1 MDALL
6 GNITH
11 HAMNYAIRTGITIT
25 SGFAIQQC
33 SKLLRNVKGSE
44 KEEITTLQL
53 RLESKIRIISPAI
66 DMIELIA
73 ARGNTS
79 LESAV
84 SLTKQIRLDIQDLG
98 IRLSKATTDEQLLRR
113 KSSRAKSRE
122 QMDVEIQLVI
132 RDMKRLLERI
142 EDAVPLINLA
152 ITTSGVSLSTTLPST
167 VSPSRLLQASTFLTA
182 GDTSYVT
189 SPATA
194 VQIGPVF
201 VLSIYMLFAAHAFR
215 PQDDEGV
222 RETTW
227 QEVIHKARVKLMR
240 VPLDKLCDLPNSRT
254 IPLGRS
260 TNGSSPLVDGYFPA
274 DIPSEGKAFEFAYQL
289 LIIEDFDDDRVHDD
303 EKQEPFE
310 DVARAGIREVIPI
323 HEISKI
329 FYADTGKILNIGGG
343 AEPNNPILLLKRDP
357 NAVPPRRM
365 VERDGPEPD
374 EDSDGGSLS
383 ERDSQSPPNKTN
395 FEDGSPHIQLHHDPI
410 GSEPDVP
417 TPALKPSRKWR
428 FPPNLDPEWM
438 ALEVYNEALD
448 SDDEEP
454 EDSLDSSSSP
464 AATHQASYN
473 PMFSAFSRLKL
484 RGSASPASSPPVSD
498 PKSSQII
505 SAPSISSPAPVLKS
519 NLPALPALRSSLSL
533 LELLIRLTA
542 LQQFQQSSHLTI
554 NDELLNFF
562 LSESATTGAGA
573 DNEYRRKARRDARR
587 RVGFDPFDESPIK
600 RRSEEYIGQRYDQA
614 SGEWANDDYEYNDS
628 YNEKT
633 AVGAFD
639 GEWKYG
645 SGGGTP
651 RSARNSP
658 GLRSPNSP
666 SPSLR
671 QSIPARSKSSPAP
684 ESLRQPTFHALETPQ
699 SVGKGRSDMLR
710 KEGGPGKSP
719 LSKPMVRSES
729 DSTLGTSPSAVEDE
743 EK

>member
-1 MDALL
+1 MYWSD
-6 GNITH
+6 
-11 HAMNYAIRTGITIT
+11 
-25 SGFAIQQC
+25 F
-33 SKLLRNVKGSE
+33 
-44 KEEITTLQL
+44 QL
-53 RLESKIRIISPAI
+53 S
-66 DMIELIA
+66 A

-98 IRLSKATTDEQLLRR
+98 VRLSKATTDEQLLRR

-122 QMDVEIQLVI
+122 QMDLEIQLVI

-189 SPATA
+189 SPASA

-240 VPLDKLCDLPNSRT
+240 IPLDRLYDLPNSRT

-260 TNGSSPLVDGYFPA
+260 TNGSSPLVDGYFPT

-329 FYADTGKILNIGGG
+329 FYADTGKILNIGGEG
-343 AEPNNPILLLKRDP
+343 EPNNPILLLKRDP

-365 VERDGPEPD
+365 VERDELEPE
-374 EDSDGGSLS
+374 EISDGEPPS
-383 ERDSQSPPNKTN
+383 ERDSATVEGDSSIVENDRDSAGSDPKLPAPAPEPP
-395 FEDGSPHIQLHHDPI
+395 
-410 GSEPDVP
+410 
-417 TPALKPSRKWR
+417 RKWR

-438 ALEVYNEALD
+438 ALEVYNEAPN

-454 EDSLDSSSSP
+454 EDSLESSSSP

-573 DNEYRRKARRDARR
+573 DNEYRKKARRDARR

-614 SGEWANDDYEYNDS
+614 SGEWANDDYEYDDPYRNDKS
-628 YNEKT
+628 
-633 AVGAFD
+633 AAGAFD
-639 GEWKYG
+639 GEWRYG

-684 ESLRQPTFHALETPQ
+684 EALRLPTFHALETPQ
-699 SVGKGRSDMLR
+699 SVGKGRSDVLR

-729 DSTLGTSPSAVEDE
+729 DSTLGTSPGAVEDE